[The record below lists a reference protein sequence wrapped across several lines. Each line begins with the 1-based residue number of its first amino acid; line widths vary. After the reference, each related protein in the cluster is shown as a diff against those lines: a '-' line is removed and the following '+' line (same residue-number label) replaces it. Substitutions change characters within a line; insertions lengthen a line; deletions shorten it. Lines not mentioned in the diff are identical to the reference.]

1 MLIISFANDSVFL
14 SINFCAVFVP
24 LGFPPSLALFLPPE
38 PFLTPTG
45 CMLLFGAG
53 LTLVPAL
60 AAFPEL
66 VPAPAA
72 CPAACDF
79 TPLSHESYLLGFL
92 NFVFIALT
100 AFGFFNSSNTFL

>member
-14 SINFCAVFVP
+14 SINCCALP
-24 LGFPPSLALFLPPE
+24 APPGFPPSLGVARGGRLFLTTPVLFATAPPV
-38 PFLTPTG
+38 LD
-45 CMLLFGAG
+45 A
-53 LTLVPAL
+53 PA
-60 AAFPEL
+60 APAES

-72 CPAACDF
+72 FPAACDF

-92 NFVFIALT
+92 NFVFMALT